1 MKEYHLFYAPDVAEE
16 KRLPE
21 DEAAHAVR
29 VLRMKE
35 GDDLLVTDGQGNFYD
50 CTITTASSHR
60 CLRQI
65 NQQRPATTTWQAP
78 IHIAVA
84 PTKHM
89 ERMEW
94 LVEKATEVGFDRLT
108 LLACK
113 NCSRRVVKTERLEK
127 VAVAALKQS
136 RKAHVPEVT
145 PLTSFSAFLKQPF
158 EGQKFIAHCYQMDSP
173 DLPPN
178 CRPKG
183 TSKLP
188 ELRNVLSPNEPTL
201 VAIGP
206 EGDFTID
213 EVQAAIAAGF
223 KPISLG
229 SSRLRTE
236 TAALIAVVQ
245 MNMAKTPTER

>member
-1 MKEYHLFYAPDVAEE
+1 MKEYHLFYAPYVADE

-35 GDDLLVTDGQGNFYD
+35 GDEVLATDGNGHFYD
-50 CTITTASSHR
+50 CIITTASSHR
-60 CLRQI
+60 CLLQI
-65 NQQRPATTTWQAP
+65 NSRRTATTSWQAP

-94 LVEKATEVGFDRLT
+94 LVEKSTEVGFDRLT

-113 NCSRRVVKTERLEK
+113 NCGRRVVKTERLEK

-136 RKAHVPEVT
+136 RKAWLPEIT
-145 PLTSFSAFLKQPF
+145 PLTSFSAFLQQPF

-173 DLPPN
+173 DLPPHL
-178 CRPKG
+178 RPVG

-188 ELRNVLSPNEPTL
+188 ELREVVSPDVPTL

-206 EGDFTID
+206 EGDFTIE

-223 KPISLG
+223 RPISLG
-229 SSRLRTE
+229 TSRLRTE
-236 TAALIAVVQ
+236 TAALMAVIQ
-245 MNMAKTPTER
+245 MNMAKTPTDR